1 MPAYAMSNA
10 MSNKF
15 PNSETDSDGQ
25 DPTPL
30 LHGLHLTQPIAS
42 TYTNAMSSA
51 LISRGRSTLAPFPDA
66 ISMLT
71 LTPDYLSTGTPR
83 LVVIWRRCCQCGNLA
98 NPILAP
104 EKCSICSHSECGFC
118 TTENVPA

>member
-1 MPAYAMSNA
+1 

-15 PNSETDSDGQ
+15 LNTETDSEGQ

-30 LHGLHLTQPIAS
+30 LHGLHLTQPKAS
-42 TYTNAMSSA
+42 IYVNAMGS
-51 LISRGRSTLAPFPDA
+51 LLVSRARSTLALFPDA
-66 ISMLT
+66 TSMLT
-71 LTPDYLSTGTPR
+71 LTPDYLSTGDPR

-104 EKCSICSHSECGFC
+104 EKCSICSHSGCDCC